1 MTVYVITTASGDI
14 WFDDCSGSFEE
25 ATIAANATF
34 GCGCRVE
41 QYSSWLLSH

>member
-1 MTVYVITTASGDI
+1 MTVYVITTASGVI

-41 QYSSWLLSH
+41 LYSSWLLSH